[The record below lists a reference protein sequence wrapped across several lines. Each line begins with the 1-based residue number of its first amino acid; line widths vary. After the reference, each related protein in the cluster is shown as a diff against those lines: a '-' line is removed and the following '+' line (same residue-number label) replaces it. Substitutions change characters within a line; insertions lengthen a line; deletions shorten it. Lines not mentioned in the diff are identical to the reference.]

1 MKKDQN
7 FKNHARYFPYH
18 HFFLFPLTL
27 TYFIWTIIDL
37 DFATASATS
46 ESIKSLILA
55 LIVINLPFLARIYAL
70 KNQNRIIYAE
80 MRARYAELTGK
91 PFKELESR
99 LSGSQIIALRFASDE
114 ELLVLIDE
122 SIKNNLNGKEIK
134 MKIKNWK
141 GDYRRV

>member
-1 MKKDQN
+1 MKTAQN
-7 FKNHARYFPYH
+7 FKNHARYYPFH
-18 HFFLFPLTL
+18 HFFIFPLTL
-27 TYFIWTIIDL
+27 IYFIWTIVDL
-37 DFATASATS
+37 DFSTAETIS
-46 ESIKSLILA
+46 ESVKSLILA

-91 PFKELESR
+91 PFKEIESR

-114 ELLVLIDE
+114 ELTALIE
-122 SIKNNLNGKEIK
+122 ETISKNLSSKEIK
-134 MKIKNWK
+134 MKIKDWQ

>member
-1 MKKDQN
+1 MKKAQN
-7 FKNHARYFPYH
+7 FKNHTRYFPFH

-37 DFATASATS
+37 DFSSTSATS

-55 LIVINLPFLARIYAL
+55 LVILNLPFLSRIYAL
-70 KNQNRIIYAE
+70 KNQNRIIFAE

-91 PFKELESR
+91 PFKEIESK

-114 ELLVLIDE
+114 ELLPLIEE
-122 SIKNNLNGKEIK
+122 SISKELSSKEIK
-134 MKIKNWK
+134 MKIKDWQ